1 MLEKEKKI
9 EEENKHVDKII
20 FDDDYILES
29 DLSSDDEE
37 EIKQAS
43 RMFLPEEDQEKI
55 VETIEQDKNREIV
68 ESTERWNQ
76 EFFRSGSKSIR
87 QPGLVSRE
95 LGFGQK
101 EIHIAELSA
110 TSKGRSFLLSSGCM
124 KDWHRS
130 GWVCP
135 NYIYQWLF
143 EVVAL
148 EINKIGAKNALST
161 LFVLWSL
168 PGSKVEAKIPHIY
181 KQRYIQFKTFKSVLL
196 AYDAIPSQL
205 IEGVLSSPEEQ
216 DLIIHANNKEN
227 FDVSD
232 CRHIP
237 LSQLGWMVKAFSFSV
252 RLWSRAYTYYEI
264 RHVVRLLLQLSLD
277 KTGFLVMQEIQ
288 VAIDNC
294 LSAFKE
300 TDWETE
306 VKNLSRDICDIVP
319 STKRQVH
326 LLDSVKTNYGRSR
339 HLRRVIGITCLER
352 CLEQEVPGSI
362 DYISTD
368 QSLLKQI
375 YEIFSNPKGFFI
387 NRENID
393 YEECWIRVAMLDAA
407 IGIDDDEIRAD
418 KEVVLK
424 IANELRTI
432 GLQIGARVGVMK
444 KTLANEMILRVWR
457 RVTHILGPSKA
468 FTH

>member
-1 MLEKEKKI
+1 
-9 EEENKHVDKII
+9 
-20 FDDDYILES
+20 
-29 DLSSDDEE
+29 
-37 EIKQAS
+37 
-43 RMFLPEEDQEKI
+43 
-55 VETIEQDKNREIV
+55 
-68 ESTERWNQ
+68 
-76 EFFRSGSKSIR
+76 
-87 QPGLVSRE
+87 
-95 LGFGQK
+95 
-101 EIHIAELSA
+101 
-110 TSKGRSFLLSSGCM
+110 M

-181 KQRYIQFKTFKSVLL
+181 KQRYIHFKTFKAVLL

-216 DLIIHANNKEN
+216 DLIIHATNKNNY
-227 FDVSD
+227 DVSD

-252 RLWSRAYTYYEI
+252 RLWAKAYTNYEI

-277 KTGFLVMQEIQ
+277 KTGFFAMQEIQ

-326 LLDSVKTNYGRSR
+326 LLDSVKPNYIRSR
-339 HLRRVIGITCLER
+339 HLRRTIGITCLER
-352 CLEQEVPGSI
+352 CLEEEAPGSI

-368 QSLLKQI
+368 QSLIKQV
-375 YEIFSNPKGFFI
+375 YEMFTNPKGFFL

-393 YEECWIRVAMLDAA
+393 YEECWIRVSMLDAA

-418 KEVVLK
+418 KVS
-424 IANELRTI
+424 T
-432 GLQIGARVGVMK
+432 
-444 KTLANEMILRVWR
+444 
-457 RVTHILGPSKA
+457 
-468 FTH
+468 